1 VIVKI
6 GDFTDSLVIELL
18 KQHLAEMHLNSPPG
32 SVYALDYLSLQE
44 SNIDFWTV
52 WEGDSLMGC
61 GALKELS
68 NQQGEIKSMRT
79 QKEHLRK
86 GVAARLLEHILCV
99 AKQRNYKQVSLE
111 TGSGPAFEAAIG
123 LYKRYGFALGDPF
136 AGYEQ
141 SEFNQF
147 LHYSV
152 E

>member
-1 VIVKI
+1 MIVKA
-6 GDFTDSLVIELL
+6 GDFTNSLVIELL
-18 KQHLAEMHLNSPPG
+18 QQHLAEMHVNSPPG

-44 SNIDFWTV
+44 TNIDFWTV

-86 GVAARLLEHILCV
+86 GVAAHLLEYILRV
-99 AKQRNYKQVSLE
+99 AKQRNYKRVSLE
-111 TGSGPAFEAAIG
+111 TGSGPAFEAAIS
-123 LYKRYGFALGDPF
+123 LYKRYGFEFGEPF
-136 AGYEQ
+136 AGYDK

-147 LHYSV
+147 LHYSF